1 MSHKLPNEI
10 VLNISTWV
18 AKDSSLDL
26 KPLTLVDRQWH
37 SVVAPPLLSTIS
49 VSSLGNL
56 LALCDHLVSLGE
68 ASNDALLSA
77 LPKNAQ
83 TIVISGVIWG
93 WRADCRVGLE
103 DLGEIGRADGEDD
116 EDPDEPDVSV
126 PFNEIVSKLRTALP
140 FLTVL
145 DGLEWYGRFA
155 GDYHL
160 VRYLQKAGVIR
171 HLSYGVDMP
180 VSSMSLAYRQNA
192 FLFDGLITLK
202 ITTEYEPEDEM
213 FPFIA
218 NMMQR
223 SPDLE
228 EILFDCKYAE
238 SMSGKWQL
246 QQVICK
252 DQQPFIWPKLKCLV
266 LRFFQGDFW
275 DSREEVDLLAQF
287 LVAHPNLETLVLH
300 ETCLEGCASEAALPL
315 SLSAHPDSLPMLKK
329 LIGSPRL
336 IAGVLESPAAC
347 ASVTTIIDNSEEG
360 FDAEGAKEPYADRIL
375 TALKAIPNNSVRR
388 LTLEV
393 PQLNRSVYAAF
404 ANAASSIHFLD
415 FLGDDFQVKKTTTKD
430 KNFNARDDIPASLN
444 EFPKLVAVGS
454 EIVTD
459 FVRASTEDGEA
470 ALLELARRVPRLK
483 AIHCHQGIFLTILR
497 SSDGTPNISREP
509 VYLDNSD
516 YDWTMFQV
524 DWRHRPISR
533 RKVYDLL
540 ASDEDF
546 KSLVWRFK

>member
-1 MSHKLPNEI
+1 MSHKLPNE
-10 VLNISTWV
+10 VALNISTWV

-68 ASNDALLSA
+68 VSNDVLLSA
-77 LPKNAQ
+77 LPKNTR

-103 DLGEIGRADGEDD
+103 DLGEIGHTDEEDTG
-116 EDPDEPDVSV
+116 DPDEPDVSV
-126 PFNEIVSKLRTALP
+126 SFDETVSKIRSGLP
-140 FLTVL
+140 LLTVL

-160 VRYLQKAGVIR
+160 PHELRWVPA
-171 HLSYGVDMP
+171 P
-180 VSSMSLAYRQNA
+180 VQRMVAYSDIWSFNLAYRQNA
-192 FLFDGLITLK
+192 CLFDGLIRLK
-202 ITTEYEPEDEM
+202 ITTEYEPEDGM
-213 FPFIA
+213 FPFITD
-218 NMMQR
+218 MMQR

-228 EILFDCKYAE
+228 EVLFDCKYAE
-238 SMSGKWQL
+238 SLDGKWRL
-246 QQVICK
+246 QQVIYK
-252 DQQPFIWPKLKCLV
+252 NQQPFVWPKLTCLV
-266 LRFFQGDFW
+266 LRFFQGDLW
-275 DSREEVDLLAQF
+275 QSAEEVDQLTQF
-287 LVAHPNLETLVLH
+287 LIAHPHLETLALH
-300 ETCLEGCASEAALPL
+300 ETCLGDSASETALPL
-315 SLSAHPDSLPMLKK
+315 SLSAYPNSLPVLKK

-375 TALKAIPNNSVRR
+375 AALKNNPNNSVRR

-393 PQLNRSVYAAF
+393 PQLNRAVYAAF
-404 ANAASSIHFLD
+404 ANAAPSIRFLD
-415 FLGDDFQVKKTTTKD
+415 FLGDSFETKKTTTKD
-430 KNFNARDDIPASLN
+430 KSFSAQDDIPASLN
-444 EFPKLVAVGS
+444 EFLELDTVGS

-459 FVRASTEDGEA
+459 FVRASAEDGEA

-483 AIHCHQGIFLTILR
+483 AIHCREGILLTILR
-497 SSDGTPNISREP
+497 SSDGTASLSKEP

-524 DWRHRPISR
+524 DWRHRPVSR
-533 RKVYDLL
+533 RKVSEVWG
-540 ASDEDF
+540 SDGEF
-546 KSLVWRFK
+546 ESLVQR